1 MRSIRFRKTAAVL
14 AFIASVGCLRLLA
27 QTPTQTQTQT
37 KSSQQTPVKPK
48 DQTQSQKSEPRQT
61 PASLYSGLGTTPTA
75 QEMGNLALA
84 AGFSGKDLP
93 AGSGSAK
100 QGATLF
106 MARCSMCHGENLEGV
121 PWDPGAF
128 SPLHGPRLGGGNATP
143 TYDRSPGKITDLA
156 YTAPSPMVIFDT
168 IAVEMPMFKA
178 GTLKPDEVYAL
189 TAFILFKNGLIKEDQ
204 TMNRETLS
212 EVQMPNR
219 KSFPASDDVYMDMK
233 KRGCYKTYG
242 VCLGE

>member
-1 MRSIRFRKTAAVL
+1 MPSIRFNSTAALL
-14 AFIASVGCLRLLA
+14 AFIIAVCCLGLLA
-27 QTPTQTQTQT
+27 QAPAQTQVQT
-37 KSSQQTPVKPK
+37 NSPRQTSAKPK
-48 DQTQSQKSEPRQT
+48 DQPKSQKSDPRQT
-61 PASLYSGLGTTPTA
+61 ASSLYSGLGSTPTT
-75 QEMGNLALA
+75 QEMGNLVLA

-100 QGATLF
+100 QGAAIF
-106 MARCSMCHGENLEGV
+106 EARCAMCHGENLEGV

-168 IAVEMPMFKA
+168 IAVEMPMFRA
-178 GTLKPDEVYAL
+178 GTLKPDEVYSL
-189 TAFILFKNGLIKEDQ
+189 TAFILFKNGLIREDQ
-204 TMNRETLS
+204 VMSREALS

-242 VCLGE
+242 VCVGE